1 MFHMNLWTFL
11 ECVCTESNFTFLSF
25 AAIVWA
31 TFHVLPHFYYSFFV
45 PAMKH
50 MDFQYSS
57 DFFLYNLDDLEDAI
71 TCGEGGR
78 GEVGGNEIMGF
89 LKLTA
94 FVCLQNQNVLK
105 GKAVVGGFLIQFLGS
120 A

>member
-1 MFHMNLWTFL
+1 
-11 ECVCTESNFTFLSF
+11 
-25 AAIVWA
+25 
-31 TFHVLPHFYYSFFV
+31 
-45 PAMKH
+45 MKH

-57 DFFLYNLDDLEDAI
+57 DFILYNLDDLEDAI

-105 GKAVVGGFLIQFLGS
+105 GKAVVGGFLIQSLGS
-120 A
+120 AWSDFENKGSDNDDDGEEKGDL